1 MWKSDLYGDKSIQL
15 LVNGKNISP
24 PYTKDFVETLKSIH
38 VNSESIKI
46 IVIDDGKMIRRK

>member
-15 LVNGKNISP
+15 LVNGDNISP
-24 PYTKDFVETLKSIH
+24 PYTKDFVETLKSKH

-46 IVIDDGKMIRRK
+46 IVKDIDGKMIR